1 MKTREIGFPPGM
13 AGGLA
18 ALLWR
23 LQVWWGDQPGNVRTS
38 IWAGSAAMLAIVGL
52 LLMFHQTVRAS
63 AEQAELRHAAMRHQ
77 GDAARRCN
85 TLRGQRLRD
94 ACLQQLATAPAAV
107 APAQTPDGKL
117 VTTVAQTRR

>member
-1 MKTREIGFPPGM
+1 M

-23 LQVWWGDQPGNVRTS
+23 LRVWWDDQPGNVRVS
-38 IWAGSAAMLAIVGL
+38 IWAGSAAVLAIVGL

-63 AEQAELRHAAMRHQ
+63 VAQAELRRAAMLHQ

-94 ACLQQLATAPAAV
+94 ACLQHLTTEPAIAAPARA
-107 APAQTPDGKL
+107 PDGKL
-117 VTTVAQTRR
+117 ANAVVQARR

>member
-1 MKTREIGFPPGM
+1 MKAREIGFPPGM

-23 LQVWWGDQPGNVRTS
+23 LRVWWDDQPGSVRTS

-63 AEQAELRHAAMRHQ
+63 VAQAELRRVAMLHQ

-94 ACLQQLATAPAAV
+94 ACLQRLNTEPATPV
-107 APAQTPDGKL
+107 PAQAP
-117 VTTVAQTRR
+117 

>member
-1 MKTREIGFPPGM
+1 MKSREIGFPPGM

-23 LQVWWGDQPGNVRTS
+23 LQVWWDDQPGNVRSS

-63 AEQAELRHAAMRHQ
+63 AEQAELRRAAMLIQ
-77 GDAARRCN
+77 GDAARRCS

-94 ACLQQLATAPAAV
+94 ACLQQLNTEPATAAPGQAAG
-107 APAQTPDGKL
+107 AKL
-117 VTTVAQTRR
+117 VTAAAQTRR

>member
-1 MKTREIGFPPGM
+1 M

-23 LQVWWGDQPGNVRTS
+23 LRVWWDDQPGPVRTS

-63 AEQAELRHAAMRHQ
+63 VAQAELRRAAMFQQ

-94 ACLQQLATAPAAV
+94 ACLQQLATEPAAV
-107 APAQTPDGKL
+107 ASAQAPDGKL
-117 VTTVAQTRR
+117 VTAVAPTRR

>member
-1 MKTREIGFPPGM
+1 MKAREIGFPPGM

-23 LQVWWGDQPGNVRTS
+23 LRVWWDDQPGSVRTS

-63 AEQAELRHAAMRHQ
+63 VAQAELRRAAMLQQ

-94 ACLQQLATAPAAV
+94 ACLRQLFTEPAAAAPAQAPDAKLVTAV
-107 APAQTPDGKL
+107 APTP
-117 VTTVAQTRR
+117 R